1 MPAGLAF
8 TPDCGQTAAGR
19 LYNCPAEDEMR
30 TALQKAIDN
39 ADYECGRR
47 MNELDFA
54 TAFAS
59 PVKVAKKRAGA
70 FNTVRLSSAAQL
82 WIVDNGSLDEHAMP
96 DAELAKEL
104 TGQTLAARKARFSAR
119 IKTDIPYSALLCAPS
134 ALV

>member
-1 MPAGLAF
+1 MAPGLAF

-82 WIVDNGSLDEHAMP
+82 WIVDQRSNVDFKPLIDH
-96 DAELAKEL
+96 
-104 TGQTLAARKARFSAR
+104 FSALEYATKQEKGSKAFDKMMAECIECYR
-119 IKTDIPYSALLCAPS
+119 WFVRRWGNY
-134 ALV
+134 